1 MVASRAERRAACHQ
15 NHRSGGKGQR
25 RTEQGRS
32 AAANRRAL
40 EEIHQKR
47 LYEMKRQFDMQSIPI
62 IKDAHSPDGQAF
74 YAPPSF
80 ADLPDC
86 PVCKWGTPME
96 RNGRLTCI
104 DCGATVGT
112 IDKQTK

>member
-1 MVASRAERRAACHQ
+1 
-15 NHRSGGKGQR
+15 
-25 RTEQGRS
+25 
-32 AAANRRAL
+32 
-40 EEIHQKR
+40 
-47 LYEMKRQFDMQSIPI
+47 MKRQFDMQSIPV

-86 PVCKWGTPME
+86 PVCKYGTPLE
-96 RNGRLTCI
+96 RNGKLVCI

>member
-1 MVASRAERRAACHQ
+1 M
-15 NHRSGGKGQR
+15 
-25 RTEQGRS
+25 
-32 AAANRRAL
+32 
-40 EEIHQKR
+40 KR
-47 LYEMKRQFDMQSIPI
+47 HKMKRQFDMQSIPI

-86 PVCKWGTPME
+86 PVCKYGTPLE
-96 RNGRLTCI
+96 RNGKLVCI